1 MTIQTI
7 FVNQNTPDT
16 SYFTVGSKPYPKP
29 QIAHPILRSS
39 LHSKN
44 NHELVFHL
52 DTTQQ
57 NNDALDLI
65 VDYKLYLSP
74 KETNPKPIKKG
85 SIHVLEKTRDVSFT
99 NLLENNLYQLEME
112 FYNPYYQDIAGV
124 STTQASTTNIDS
136 LDLSHVGD
144 QTQERDN
151 RLTFSLMLGNHPEN
165 ISIEIE
171 DIQQIKKEAECGNC
185 GKCECSV
192 ANINFS
198 GKPKNQQLEFNIVN
212 IPPGLYNVSLQDNKA
227 EGLSEDWKLSKYDNG
242 VTIEQIFSG
251 DFGLQKKIV
260 MSIGKFELKS
270 DFIDSLSNI
279 SDLDE
284 TQVRRARRG
293 GFLSTTGSFQL
304 SSGGGGPGPCVKGMP
319 GCGMVYTP

>member
-1 MTIQTI
+1 MTIKTI
-7 FVNQNTPDT
+7 FVNQNTHDT

-74 KETNPKPIKKG
+74 KETNPKPIQKG
-85 SIHVLEKTRDVSFT
+85 SIHVLEKIKDLSFS
-99 NLLENNLYQLEME
+99 NLLENKLYQLEMQ

-124 STTQASTTNIDS
+124 STTQASTTNSDS
-136 LDLSHVGD
+136 FDLSHVGD

-151 RLTFSLMLGNHPEN
+151 RLTFSIVLGDHPEN

-171 DIQQIKKEAECGNC
+171 DVQQKKEAECGNC
-185 GKCECSV
+185 GKCECSL

-198 GKPKNQQLEFNIVN
+198 GKPKNQELKFNITN
-212 IPPGLYNVSLQDNKA
+212 IPPGLYHVSLKNNKA
-227 EGLSEDWKLSKYDNG
+227 EGLLDDWKLSKYDNG
-242 VTIEQIFSG
+242 VTIDQIFPG
-251 DFGLQKKIV
+251 DFGLRKKIL

-270 DFIDSLSNI
+270 DFIDSLSNM
-279 SDLDE
+279 SNLHE
-284 TQVRRARRG
+284 AQVRRARRG
-293 GFLSTTGSFQL
+293 KVLSTTGSFQN
-304 SSGGGGPGPCVKGMP
+304 SSGGRAPGPCTYGMP
-319 GCGMVYTP
+319 GCPGSW

>member
-85 SIHVLEKTRDVSFT
+85 SIHVLEKTTDLSFT
-99 NLLENNLYQLEME
+99 NLLENNLYQLEMQ

-124 STTQASTTNIDS
+124 STTQ
-136 LDLSHVGD
+136 
-144 QTQERDN
+144 
-151 RLTFSLMLGNHPEN
+151 
-165 ISIEIE
+165 
-171 DIQQIKKEAECGNC
+171 
-185 GKCECSV
+185 
-192 ANINFS
+192 
-198 GKPKNQQLEFNIVN
+198 
-212 IPPGLYNVSLQDNKA
+212 
-227 EGLSEDWKLSKYDNG
+227 
-242 VTIEQIFSG
+242 
-251 DFGLQKKIV
+251 
-260 MSIGKFELKS
+260 
-270 DFIDSLSNI
+270 
-279 SDLDE
+279 
-284 TQVRRARRG
+284 
-293 GFLSTTGSFQL
+293 
-304 SSGGGGPGPCVKGMP
+304 MP
-319 GCGMVYTP
+319 ALRTV

>member
-7 FVNQNTPDT
+7 FVNQNMPDT

-85 SIHVLEKTRDVSFT
+85 SIHVLEKTTDLSFT
-99 NLLENNLYQLEME
+99 NLLENNLYQLEMQ
-112 FYNPYYQDIAGV
+112 FYNPYYQDIAGI
-124 STTQASTTNIDS
+124 STTQASTTNSMS
-136 LDLSHVGD
+136 LDLSHVGS

-151 RLTFSLMLGNHPEN
+151 RLTFSILLGDHPEN
-165 ISIEIE
+165 VSIDLQDVQKSENEGSSIS
-171 DIQQIKKEAECGNC
+171 K
-185 GKCECSV
+185 V
-192 ANINFS
+192 NFS
-198 GKPKNQQLEFNIVN
+198 GKPKNQQLEFTMVN
-212 IPPGLYNVSLQDNKA
+212 IPPGLYRVVIENKDA
-227 EGLSEDWKLSKYDNG
+227 DGLSEDWKLSKYDNG
-242 VTIEQIFSG
+242 VTTETEFTGELGIQSKNI
-251 DFGLQKKIV
+251 L
-260 MSIGKFELKS
+260 MSIGEFELQG
-270 DFIDSLSNI
+270 DFIDSLGNQ
-279 SDLDE
+279 SDLDNA
-284 TQVRRARRG
+284 QVRRARRG

-304 SSGGGGPGPCVKGMP
+304 SSGGGGAGG
-319 GCGMVYTP
+319 GSYTAYGQGGGTGFGGRGGRRL